1 MKVLEKAGARR
12 LDRRVFGRG
21 IKCALRFAAG
31 FVLSQGKVF
40 GETTPF
46 GVGFVAATG
55 EDGAEG
61 LCGAAG
67 AAVGAIVAWRLGD
80 GFKYLAACILALVAA
95 KAFSGTMLAGTRFFG
110 SAVAAGSLAVVG
122 FVFVAS
128 DGFRMT
134 ATLAYICEVALAAG
148 SALMIPA
155 ALDRGKGEL
164 SPRERSLR
172 AASRLIFTALLLLG
186 LSSVPFFAGMTVGR
200 TAATVLV
207 LSAAASGGMGTGAA
221 TGVALGAVFD
231 IGGGG
236 GFYAMCYGAAGLL
249 AGIAGGGSRLYA
261 AIAYVLA
268 TAVAALADGAHFSAM
283 YETFV
288 ASVLFVLIPA
298 DKLGIV
304 DFLAPE
310 ETGSTVAVERR
321 ELAAR
326 HRAVGELLSETAK
339 SLVPNI
345 PAPPSPDRAIVRT
358 VARVCR
364 GCALRAVCWERER
377 EETFAQLRSSSGKIS
392 ARGGVEEEDLAP
404 TFRARCLRLDEF
416 RAAMGE
422 EYRVAQ
428 LERRKQS
435 EDVRRRNGV
444 AARMSDA
451 ARYFADA
458 AEETARGLEFDG
470 ETQRLARRA
479 LRSENCAAELSA
491 YRLPNGRRCVEVY
504 AQRVASG
511 VSDAVGRSLGCEM
524 CVGESTEDGHVL
536 LYERGKFDL
545 TAAAATRRKRGSV
558 KNGDCGSYF
567 KVPHG
572 KFACALADGMGS
584 GEEAADEST
593 AAVRAAENLLR
604 AGFDAEHAAEAV
616 LDIAAE
622 RGSAAFSTLD
632 LLVVDDWTAKGELVK
647 LGAAATYVRVDG
659 KVVKASGAESCA
671 IDGARPKC
679 VTINLADCDRV
690 VMVTD
695 GVADAEEDG
704 WLRELIA
711 RSDGDAEELARS
723 IVANAARRTD
733 EADDM
738 TAVVLALD

>member
-1 MKVLEKAGARR
+1 MEKTGARR
-12 LDRRVFGRG
+12 LDRQMVGRG
-21 IKCALRFAAG
+21 IRCALRFAAG
-31 FVLSQGKVF
+31 FVLSQGRVF
-40 GETTPF
+40 GEATPF
-46 GVGFVAATG
+46 GVAFIAASG

-67 AAVGAIVAWRLGD
+67 AAIGTLVAWRLGD

-95 KAFSGTMLAGTRFFG
+95 KAFAGTMLAGTRFFG

-128 DGFRMT
+128 DGFRMN
-134 ATLAYICEVALAAG
+134 ATLVYICEVALAAG
-148 SALMIPA
+148 CALIIPL
-155 ALDRGKGEL
+155 ALDGKKGEQT
-164 SPRERSLR
+164 PRERGLR
-172 AASRLIFTALLLLG
+172 AASRLLFTALLLLG
-186 LSSVPFFAGMTVGR
+186 LSGVPFFAGMAVGR
-200 TAATVLV
+200 IAATVLV

-236 GFYAMCYGAAGLL
+236 GFYATCYGAAGLL

-268 TAVAALADGAHFSAM
+268 AAVTALADGAHFSAL

-326 HRAVGELLSETAK
+326 HRAVGELLSETAR
-339 SLVPNI
+339 SLVPNM
-345 PAPPSPDRAIVRT
+345 PSPPSPDRTIVRT
-358 VARVCR
+358 AARVCR

-416 RAAMGE
+416 RAALGE
-422 EYRVAQ
+422 EYRVSQ
-428 LERRKQS
+428 MERRRQA
-435 EDVRRRNGV
+435 EDIRRRRGV

-451 ARYFADA
+451 AGYFAD
-458 AEETARGLEFDG
+458 TADEVAQGLDFDG

-491 YRLPNGRRCVEVY
+491 YRLPNGRRCVEVFT
-504 AQRVASG
+504 ARLSSG
-511 VSDAVGRSLGCEM
+511 VRDAVGRALGCEL
-524 CVGESTEDGHVL
+524 CEGRATEDGHIL
-536 LYERGKFDL
+536 LYERGRFDV
-545 TAAAATRRKRGSV
+545 TAAAATRRKRGSA

-567 KVPHG
+567 AVPRG
-572 KFACALADGMGS
+572 RFACALADGMGS
-584 GEEAADEST
+584 GEEAADESMQ
-593 AAVRAAENLLR
+593 AVRTAESLLS
-604 AGFDAEHAAEAV
+604 AGFDAAHAAEAV
-616 LDIAAE
+616 MDLAAE
-622 RGSAAFSTLD
+622 RESASFSTLD

-647 LGAAATYVRVDG
+647 LGAAPTYVRVDG
-659 KVVKASGAESCA
+659 RVVKANGAESCA
-671 IDGARPKC
+671 IDDARPKR
-679 VTINLADCDRV
+679 VLINLADCDRV
-690 VMVTD
+690 VLVTD
-695 GVADAEEDG
+695 GVADEEDG

-711 RSDGDAEELARS
+711 RSDGSAEELARA
-723 IVANAARRTD
+723 IVADAARRTG
-733 EADDM
+733 ETDDM
-738 TAVVLALD
+738 TAVVFALER